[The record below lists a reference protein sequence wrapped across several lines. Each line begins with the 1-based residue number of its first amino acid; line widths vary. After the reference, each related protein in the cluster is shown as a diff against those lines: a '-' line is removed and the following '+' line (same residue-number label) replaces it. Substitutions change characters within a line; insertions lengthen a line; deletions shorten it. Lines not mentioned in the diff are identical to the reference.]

1 MSALALP
8 MTFATLLD
16 KLIQIEVAASA
27 GDFASVRSLTLE
39 AEEMVLHLEREII
52 DVLHEK
58 AHQNAARFRHMPA
71 LPPC

>member
-1 MSALALP
+1 

-52 DVLHEK
+52 DVLQAK
-58 AHQNAARFRHMPA
+58 AQKDAARFRHAAA

>member
-1 MSALALP
+1 

-58 AHQNAARFRHMPA
+58 AHKDAARFRNVPA

>member
-1 MSALALP
+1 

-27 GDFASVRSLTLE
+27 QDFASVRALTLE

-52 DVLHEK
+52 DVLREK
-58 AHQNAARFRHMPA
+58 ARRDAARFRHASA
-71 LPPC
+71 LPPY